1 LTGSLKKKE
10 GIMKIEDGRV
20 LELRIIIDMKSLDH
34 ENNDLKS
41 HLRNEDFFEVN
52 TFTTATFELLKPI
65 IITNNTAILV
75 GNMTI
80 KNITKEEIIKAK
92 ISNKSLSFSHIMN
105 RTIYGIKFNSPS
117 FFKKIK
123 ENAIADE
130 FILEG
135 RLIFQ

>member
-1 LTGSLKKKE
+1 
-10 GIMKIEDGRV
+10 MKIEDGRV

-117 FFKKIK
+117 FFKKIN